1 MNLRQQYLS
10 NTQINMYPIA
20 NSFIISLSDESDDD
34 CSSLEDDSMKM
45 SVEDD
50 DDILQVM
57 ASENDSDI
65 ERNVERMHELIKIDD
80 IMMENMNA
88 TDTQYSMQSPCE
100 IKKLQ
105 VYTEKQISTIIE
117 YFTSKFNFSSVHN
130 QAKKRS
136 APNAIVPFPAF
147 LDFINFSNI
156 RWLTIPNVLFSET
169 MLEQI
174 NSVTVPWIYNDEKE
188 EQKELKQ
195 SWIDNFNLNYMDN
208 SCIDNCFRK
217 FICLEICHLKCG
229 IYDANK
235 QEISGVVG
243 ISAALVHNENGKLT
257 VLDFANIKIGCNA
270 RNYAYGDFGK
280 MLLQTNTYDAL
291 FIYCA
296 EYGSVIST
304 FMSNLF
310 PWSPFIL
317 YARTKGKIINLIKPF
332 TFNIIKNELDLCI
345 DAKTHS
351 KACSMCNLTMFLL
364 NIGCTKYLCTKRELK
379 YEYNGNI
386 QNRLINTINKSN
398 HISHTIGTLFN
409 NPRNLNIN
417 NRPIYLVKEDIYP
430 YIVNIRKCQTTK
442 YIETNNKPLLFTYNW
457 TESIQDRLPLKMNE
471 FLCNCAKDDFNDIH
485 SCEDVNQAVTLS
497 L

>member
-364 NIGCTKYLCTKRELK
+364 NI
-379 YEYNGNI
+379 
-386 QNRLINTINKSN
+386 
-398 HISHTIGTLFN
+398 
-409 NPRNLNIN
+409 
-417 NRPIYLVKEDIYP
+417 
-430 YIVNIRKCQTTK
+430 
-442 YIETNNKPLLFTYNW
+442 
-457 TESIQDRLPLKMNE
+457 
-471 FLCNCAKDDFNDIH
+471 
-485 SCEDVNQAVTLS
+485 
-497 L
+497 